1 MRADIEAG
9 PVIGRRDIGERCV
22 IRRSA
27 VPEISRVGGQT
38 KRSVRGCDCH
48 RGGEELLH
56 GSYSNATDFAT
67 AHEAP
72 STSRA
77 TRPLLNNLLSP
88 ARHSALQSN
97 MLEGK
102 RFLVL
107 NEASRRDE
115 ESVNF
120 VEHTCRAETAA
131 VTPLYKGGS
140 RGRVCR
146 EVHRRHPWCC
156 RTGLNCRPLP
166 YQGNALPLSDASTD
180 AGKISPGK
188 SRYWRR
194 FLPQAPRWRKHG
206 NRLGRL
212 RSNLVPLFRP
222 QRARFDRVEA
232 AG

>member
-27 VPEISRVGGQT
+27 VPEISRVGGQN
-38 KRSVRGCDCH
+38 KRGVRGSDCH

-72 STSRA
+72 STARA

-88 ARHSALQSN
+88 ARHSDLQSN

-115 ESVNF
+115 GSVNF
-120 VEHTCRAETAA
+120 AEHPCRAETA
-131 VTPLYKGGS
+131 VETPLIKAHA
-140 RGRVCR
+140 V
-146 EVHRRHPWCC
+146 
-156 RTGLNCRPLP
+156 
-166 YQGNALPLSDASTD
+166 ASVV
-180 AGKISPGK
+180 
-188 SRYWRR
+188 
-194 FLPQAPRWRKHG
+194 
-206 NRLGRL
+206 RLTATCML
-212 RSNLVPLFRP
+212 QP
-222 QRARFDRVEA
+222 DRIEL
-232 AG
+232 